1 VNLPDIA
8 EVAGAG
14 AAGAVARFLVDGAV
28 RRRRAGPLPLGTV
41 LINITGSFLLGLLT
55 GLVLYHSAPSTLTLV
70 AGTGF
75 CGGYTTFST
84 SSFETVRLIQE
95 GEVRAASLNLG
106 VTLAGALLAGA
117 AGLALAS
124 L

>member
-1 VNLPDIA
+1 MNLPDIA
-8 EVAGAG
+8 EVAAGG
-14 AAGAVARFLVDGAV
+14 AAGAAARFYVDGAV
-28 RRRRAGPLPLGTV
+28 RRRLPGPLPAGTV

-55 GLVLYHSAPSTLTLV
+55 GLVLYHSAPERLVLV

-84 SSFETVRLIQE
+84 WSFETVRLIQE
-95 GEVRAASLNLG
+95 GELRAASVNLG
-106 VTLAGALLAGA
+106 ATVAGALLAGA